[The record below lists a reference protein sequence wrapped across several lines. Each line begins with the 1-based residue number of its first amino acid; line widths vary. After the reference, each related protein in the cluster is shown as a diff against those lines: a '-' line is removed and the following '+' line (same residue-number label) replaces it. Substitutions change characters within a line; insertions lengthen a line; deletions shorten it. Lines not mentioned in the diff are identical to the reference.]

1 MKVNSDFRPGHFRI
15 IDDVAIPRFYGV
27 SVHSAVAPECV
38 DVRRTVLQRVGASA
52 GLRGLP
58 PGARVAVGVGSRGIA
73 DLPVLVRAV
82 VDGLKYLGL
91 VPFIVP
97 SMGSHGEADA
107 GGQTALLAHLGV
119 TEEAMG
125 APVLAMMDTVN
136 LGEAVPGVE
145 CHMARVAFEAEA
157 TVVIAR
163 VKPHTNFSSDIE
175 SGLCKMLAVGLGK
188 YTGAKNAHI
197 YGRKGLVEYIPL
209 LARHMIEHANIIFGL
224 AVVENARSRLCVI
237 EGVEARRMLRM
248 DRMLLAEA
256 KLQKSTLPFAQL
268 DMLVVENIGKNISGT
283 GMDTKVVGRPGFGD
297 AYGQP
302 HINSIVALRV
312 TGASGGNGIGIG
324 IGVADVTTVETLNG
338 LDLEAMWINA
348 LTSCCT
354 ERAKLPPAFASE
366 RKAVQAGLK
375 ICWQPQSERVRAC
388 VIRSTQ
394 DLTHMLLTAPLLEE
408 LRQTR
413 PQLGLELWRDL
424 LPLPFEAERLRV
436 PWPDGPAAPAAG
448 TRTL

>member
-283 GMDTKVVGRPGFGD
+283 G
-297 AYGQP
+297 
-302 HINSIVALRV
+302 
-312 TGASGGNGIGIG
+312 IG